1 MSKKVYRGIANLFIC
16 LGLALIAL
24 SVAMA
29 YPFVRDAL
37 QAQSAASSLSFV
49 VTLEP
54 TPVEPAQLVPAS
66 TSTPTPI
73 VTEIMPTPTAA
84 AVTATPIATVSMVTP
99 TATLAPTPAILPN
112 SAAVGPVS
120 VTVKATTQPAS
131 VATGGAP
138 DRIVIPAIRL
148 DAPVVVV
155 GWHVEQIGGAP
166 VSVWDVPNWR
176 AAGWLKT
183 SAPAGQKGNTV
194 LDGHHNIAGQVF
206 RYLVDLKPQDEVL
219 LYAGDKVFRYRVTE
233 KYILPDRDQP
243 MEVRIANA
251 KWIQP
256 TDDERL
262 TLVTCWPY
270 TNNTHR
276 VIIVA
281 RPNHRSEGRGIE

>member
-16 LGLALIAL
+16 LGLTLIAL
-24 SVAMA
+24 GAAMA

-37 QAQSAASSLSFV
+37 EAQSAASSLSFA

-54 TPVEPAQLVPAS
+54 VTTEPTQPVPAN
-66 TSTPTPI
+66 TPTLIPI
-73 VTEIMPTPTAA
+73 ATEIVMTPTAA
-84 AVTATPIATVSMVTP
+84 AVTATPIATASMVTP
-99 TATLAPTPAILPN
+99 TATLAPTPALLPN
-112 SAAVGPVS
+112 SATISPVS
-120 VTVKATTQPAS
+120 VTVQATTQPTY

-138 DRIVIPAIRL
+138 DRIVIPAIQL

-194 LDGHHNIAGQVF
+194 LDGHHNIAGEVF
-206 RYLVDLKPQDEVL
+206 RRLVDLKPQDEIL
-219 LYAGDKVFRYRVTE
+219 LYAGDRVFRYRVTE
-233 KYILPDRDQP
+233 RHILPDRDQP

-256 TDDERL
+256 TDDERV

-281 RPNHRSEGRGIE
+281 RPNNRSEERGLE